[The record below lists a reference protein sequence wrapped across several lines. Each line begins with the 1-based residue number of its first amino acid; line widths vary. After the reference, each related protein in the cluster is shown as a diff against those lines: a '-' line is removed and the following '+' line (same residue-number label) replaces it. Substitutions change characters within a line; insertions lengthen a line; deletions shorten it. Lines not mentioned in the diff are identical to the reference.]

1 MTHPVDPFEEYLR
14 KKKVEMLEKRM
25 KLEGRTVDDD
35 DDEPLLLAEEDPAV
49 TARLQE
55 EMEEFFDAGGS
66 AGAQYFSKVG
76 SDLNE
81 EKVEEIRDRLEEVF
95 EEGTPRPRKEEEGET
110 FVEFFREVQKSYK
123 EKGSAKGPLSGADQ
137 DGVVT
142 PLPPEL
148 APVEVMETDP
158 EIPSEPPRKAKAIDT
173 DALAAEIQ
181 DTDDDD
187 DPHDL
192 NLIEVLTN
200 PAEGEDLTKRVEVL
214 SRLLTK
220 LVEKSGMSQS
230 EILEVLIKSGIE
242 F

>member
-14 KKKVEMLEKRM
+14 KKKVEMLEKKM
-25 KLEGRTVDDD
+25 QEKGRIEVD
-35 DDEPLLLAEEDPAV
+35 DDEPLVIAEEDPAV
-49 TARLQE
+49 EARLQE

-66 AGAQYFSKVG
+66 AGADFFSKVDG
-76 SDLNE
+76 DIND

-158 EIPSEPPRKAKAIDT
+158 EVPSEPPRKAKAIDT

-200 PAEGEDLTKRVEVL
+200 PEEGEDLTKRVEVL